1 MLENAVP
8 AAAGEPDAE
17 DIGTRQLEI
26 TRPPPI
32 PGGIETLPDLSS
44 VPAFATARSAASQ
57 QGGEGYVDPE
67 FEVQTRSERGKLE
80 SNGKVIYISGL
91 APSGSGSSSKV
102 DTWSRIK
109 AMRLPGAEEGGSGSL
124 MHARPDHLD
133 DLWLLSAIACLTPRP
148 ELLAR
153 VHQSDESL
161 GVHAVRLY
169 KDGEAKGVA
178 PEWTTVVVD
187 DQLPCHGKKKPI
199 YSTNVDPGAGPVAAI
214 QKALAKLYGCY
225 EQLNGGRVGSA
236 LEDLTGGVS
245 DKIYLRDGIASA
257 ADGAE
262 KQPHISVATE
272 AANGADGVLW
282 QRLNEIL
289 SSGHLLAATY
299 KVKYAEQGKTGI
311 EGVVDAAQDRPAMP
325 LKVDKPPG
333 NNKDA
338 AAAAKEAERRRHRSL
353 AYPIVEF
360 RVVEG
365 AGGFVRLRNPWAK
378 VGESEAPVYK
388 GDWGPNAASWQNVPD
403 VAQALGGRPRDSSFW
418 MTWTDFLAGF
428 NKCYVC
434 YLQHAPSNTIVTV
447 EGEWD
452 EKTGGGRLSAAPGA
466 KWRSNPQYRL
476 VVKERCTVMIA
487 LSQQDAQTDANDAS
501 DSYPH
506 AIGFHLI
513 GRTNK
518 EANLTRGD
526 YRTLSYS
533 DGPLRSSRYANSRQ
547 VCRLIELEP
556 SGPEM
561 CYNLMPAT
569 WDPNVYMPF
578 TLSVAAP
585 APVTLEPISTDKD
598 YLVASAT
605 GAWAASG
612 KTAGGC
618 PNFADSWTQN
628 PQIRLTTTTG
638 GSIGVGVLSISMPEQ
653 ELRKFQM
660 RHEQLEAAG
669 RTEEIL
675 SIGIVV
681 IPIAEQPTGG
691 GAAGTPAKTKKG
703 KPALNKRLTTVALS
717 GTVPLEPGAII
728 CSSQFVHGAEE
739 QATVSLDLPEG
750 PGSYLIV
757 PTTYFP
763 GQECAFSLTLYH
775 TDPGLVLVPLK
786 GARLPQ
792 VVPPGGKKGES
803 KGSGK
808 LGPPIAK
815 HDVNAT
821 RAAAKKASEG
831 GDGAAAAAGGGG
843 KDEIGDDGKMG
854 YAQRMEIEEAMRLSK
869 HPENVPLFTVEGAP
883 LSENV
888 KKDKDQKVAKALA
901 YCKQHGT
908 KFEDSGPGGFP
919 AAPGKAEGSHQ
930 PECYPKGRSGTL
942 PEVVQWLR
950 PEEMAGADRPVRLCV

>member
-311 EGVVDAAQDRPAMP
+311 EGWWM
-325 LKVDKPPG
+325 
-333 NNKDA
+333 
-338 AAAAKEAERRRHRSL
+338 RRRTGPRCRSRSTSPPATTRTPPPRRRRRSVGATAL

-452 EKTGGGRLSAAPGA
+452 EKTGGGRLSAAPGT

-476 VVKERCTVMIA
+476 VVREVHRHDRALPTGRADRRERRVRLVPA
-487 LSQQDAQTDANDAS
+487 
-501 DSYPH
+501 

-526 YRTLSYS
+526 TAPSPTPT
-533 DGPLRSSRYANSRQ
+533 GRSSRYANSRQ
-547 VCRLIELEP
+547 VCRVLELDASSAE
-556 SGPEM
+556 
-561 CYNLMPAT
+561 CVYNLMPAT

-578 TLSVAAP
+578 TLSVAAS

-660 RHEQLEAAG
+660 KHEQLEAAG
-669 RTEEIL
+669 RPRRSSRSASSSSRLRSSRRGEA
-675 SIGIVV
+675 
-681 IPIAEQPTGG
+681 P
-691 GAAGTPAKTKKG
+691 
-703 KPALNKRLTTVALS
+703 PALPPRRKRASPRSTS
-717 GTVPLEPGAII
+717 G
-728 CSSQFVHGAEE
+728 
-739 QATVSLDLPEG
+739 
-750 PGSYLIV
+750 
-757 PTTYFP
+757 
-763 GQECAFSLTLYH
+763 
-775 TDPGLVLVPLK
+775 
-786 GARLPQ
+786 
-792 VVPPGGKKGES
+792 
-803 KGSGK
+803 
-808 LGPPIAK
+808 
-815 HDVNAT
+815 
-821 RAAAKKASEG
+821 
-831 GDGAAAAAGGGG
+831 
-843 KDEIGDDGKMG
+843 
-854 YAQRMEIEEAMRLSK
+854 
-869 HPENVPLFTVEGAP
+869 
-883 LSENV
+883 
-888 KKDKDQKVAKALA
+888 
-901 YCKQHGT
+901 
-908 KFEDSGPGGFP
+908 
-919 AAPGKAEGSHQ
+919 
-930 PECYPKGRSGTL
+930 
-942 PEVVQWLR
+942 
-950 PEEMAGADRPVRLCV
+950 